1 MTFTILIILTL
12 AIKAMSIAVSKYV
25 ASRERRK
32 PKEAI
37 EAVTPTVPE
46 TIAVKPP
53 SPTVPVEAIAAAI
66 TGVQLYLE
74 EKTRLRKPTPPKH
87 VYVNYWVLSW
97 RLDST
102 MNLNEL
108 DYTRWGKSR
117 RIRW

>member
-12 AIKAMSIAVSKYV
+12 AIKIMSVTVSRYV
-25 ASRERRK
+25 ESRKRRK
-32 PKEAI
+32 TERAV

-46 TIAVKPP
+46 IIAAKPP
-53 SPTVPVEAIAAAI
+53 SPTVPIEAIAAAI

-74 EKTRLRKPTPPKH
+74 EKIKLTPPKH
-87 VYVNYWVLSW
+87 VSTNYWVLSW

-108 DYTRWGKSR
+108 DYTRWDKSR